1 MDSASGV
8 KMEQLRTLLREMG
21 RVLVAF
27 SGGVDSTFL
36 LKVAA
41 EELGDRVMAVTAMS
55 PFYPS
60 WEKQEAEEL
69 LKELGVTYRLITIDA
84 SELAGVAHN
93 PPDRCYH
100 CKGVVF
106 GKFRRLAEAEGIPY
120 IVDGTNYDDLK
131 DYRPG
136 VKALQEL
143 DIRSPLREAGLT
155 KQEIRA
161 LSRQMGL
168 PTWDKPAFAC
178 LATRLPYGTLITP
191 EKLAQ
196 VDQGEGFL
204 RSLGLK
210 QFRLRHHEELARLE
224 VGPRDFEVILA
235 HREEITRKLKSIGYT
250 FVTLDL
256 EGYRTG
262 SMNETLDLNAGAK

>member
-1 MDSASGV
+1 MDSASGI
-8 KMEQLRTLLREMG
+8 KMEKLRSCLKEMQ

-41 EELGDRVMAVTAMS
+41 EELGDQVLAVTALS

-60 WEKQEAEEL
+60 WEKAEAEAL
-69 LKELGVTYRLITIDA
+69 LKEMEVNFRLITIDA
-84 SELAGVAHN
+84 AELQSVAHN

-100 CKGVVF
+100 CKRVVF
-106 GKFRRLAEAEGIPY
+106 GKFRQLAEAEGIPY
-120 IVDGTNYDDLK
+120 IVDGTNADDLK

-136 VKALQEL
+136 MKALEEL
-143 DIRSPLREAGLT
+143 GVRSPLKEAGLT
-155 KQEIRA
+155 KAEIRA
-161 LSRQMGL
+161 LSREMGL

-178 LATRLPYGTLITP
+178 LATRLPYGTFITP

-196 VDQGEGFL
+196 VDQGESFL

-224 VGPRDFEVILA
+224 VGSEDFDLILA
-235 HREEITRKLKSIGYT
+235 HRQEITQKLKSLGYT
-250 FVTLDL
+250 YVTLDL

-262 SMNETLDLNAGAK
+262 SMNETLNKAPAAD